1 MNASWLTIISVMSL
15 WTLSAPVSGNM
26 ENKLI
31 NDLLKIYSKYARPLI
46 NSNDIL
52 NVTLSEMPLA
62 GEINEQSHIL
72 TAISYETLRWKDEIL
87 VWDPALYGGISNI
100 YIDSN
105 YIWIPDIT
113 LYTAAIDVD
122 VKHGQGNA
130 VINSEGNVIFVRT
143 SQAKV
148 KCDFDSLK
156 FPFDKVKCRLTYGS
170 WVYSGNQLNL
180 MLKEKPNYVEKYEG
194 DPMWDLKN
202 TNAERKRKFYPCC
215 PEPYDSVEYVK
226 EFRRRSSQYVHIVL
240 VPLFL
245 LSVLTIL
252 LFMLPTHSSERVTLG
267 ILLFCAFFT
276 TLLYTSSLIPEWKN
290 LPYLVMYLIF
300 NLVLITVFTFLNS
313 LIIRLSNSERGREV
327 PKILRAIMFEFF
339 ARIFCMKSVVNRNRS
354 RHLVAPEYEFHAN
367 QDNYYKL
374 SMSNEK
380 EPLDPTSKEDPIDNF
395 PDVPLP
401 QNGKQSFET
410 DVAFIRAFTRRS
422 WQKMKNGDWET
433 KLFREWK
440 DVAKVANRL
449 FFLIYLPVVL
459 IAIGIVF
466 IQISEN

>member
-1 MNASWLTIISVMSL
+1 M
-15 WTLSAPVSGNM
+15 PVSGNM

-31 NDLLKIYSKYARPLI
+31 NDLLKMYSKNARPLK
-46 NSNDIL
+46 NSSAILDISL
-52 NVTLSEMPLA
+52 DEMPLA
-62 GEINEQSHIL
+62 SEINEQNHIL
-72 TAISYETLRWKDEIL
+72 TAIAYESLRWKDEIL
-87 VWDPALYGGISNI
+87 VWDPELYGGIKNV

-105 YIWIPDIT
+105 KIWIPDIT
-113 LYTAAIDVD
+113 LYTSAIDVD
-122 VKHGQGNA
+122 VKRGQGTA
-130 VINSEGNVIFVRT
+130 VIHYDGTVIFVRT
-143 SQAKV
+143 SLSKV
-148 KCDFDSLK
+148 KCDFESLK
-156 FPFDKVKCRLTYGS
+156 FPFDKVKCRLAYGS
-170 WVYSGNQLNL
+170 WVYSGEKINL
-180 MLKEKPNYVEKYEG
+180 TLFEKPGYDEKYEP
-194 DPMWDLKN
+194 DPMWDLKK

-215 PEPYDSVEYVK
+215 PEPYDTVEYNC
-226 EFRRRSSQYVHIVL
+226 EFRRRSSQYVHVVL

-290 LPYLVMYLIF
+290 LPYLVIYLIF

-313 LIIRLSNSERGREV
+313 LIIRLSNSEKGREV

-339 ARIFCMKSVVNRNRS
+339 ARIFCMKSIVNRNRS

>member
-1 MNASWLTIISVMSL
+1 MTAWFAILSVISI

-31 NDLLKIYSKYARPLI
+31 NDLLKMYSKDARPLK
-46 NSNDIL
+46 NSSGIL
-52 NVTLSEMPLA
+52 NITFGELA
-62 GEINEQSHIL
+62 ISNEIDEQNHIL
-72 TAISYETLRWKDEIL
+72 TSVSYESLGWRDEIL
-87 VWDPALYGGISNI
+87 IWDPELYGGIKI
-100 YIDSN
+100 VFLDSN
-105 YIWIPDIT
+105 KIWLPDIT
-113 LYTAAIDVD
+113 LYNSAIEVD

-130 VINSEGNVIFVRT
+130 VIYNDGTVIFVRT
-143 SQAKV
+143 SRSKV
-148 KCDFDSLK
+148 KCAFDSLK
-156 FPFDKVKCRLTYGS
+156 FPFDKVTCQMTYGS
-170 WVYSGNQLNL
+170 WVYSGAKINL
-180 MLKEKPNYVEKYEG
+180 ILKKVDYDQKYEP
-194 DPMWDLKN
+194 DPRWELKN
-202 TNAERKRKFYPCC
+202 TKAEKKTLFYPCC
-215 PEPYDSVEYVK
+215 PESYDSIIYSS
-226 EFRRRSSQYVHIVL
+226 EFRRRSSQYVHVVL

-245 LSVLTIL
+245 LSVLTLL

-267 ILLFCAFFT
+267 VLLFCAFFT

-290 LPYLVMYLIF
+290 LPYLVVYLIF
-300 NLVLITVFTFLNS
+300 NLVLITLFTFLNS

-339 ARIFCMKSVVNRNRS
+339 ARIFCMKSIVNRNRS

-367 QDNYYKL
+367 QESYYKL
-374 SMSNEK
+374 PMSNEK
-380 EPLDPTSKEDPIDNF
+380 VPLDANSKEDSIDNF
-395 PDVPLP
+395 PEVSSPV
-401 QNGKQSFET
+401 NGKQSFET

-422 WQKMKNGDWET
+422 WQKMKDGDWET

-459 IAIGIVF
+459 TAIGIVF